1 MKRITELIAR
11 LGLTISTEPASDD
24 AITAR
29 LVLLKDKKNRAF
41 LTVMHP
47 DTELSTKL
55 LSTRL
60 GCGKNGVAEATGAL
74 AEAVF
79 GSASSGAVT
88 LGCVMDCPHAVAVL
102 LDQELKT
109 EFWVGAAHG
118 QGSIFLD
125 GTYFHLRFQTR
136 RTRTHT
142 PSIHPSIRRRRVGV
156 HVAELLND
164 RSIETIDFAANPKIT
179 RDSPPDLKAFADALE
194 PLPQELVE
202 KAEAA
207 EKEGAEKN
215 RAMVDEKKAGD
226 KKKGV
231 ATDDAHAAAKAVL
244 DVDALADLL
253 IAQISAIPRDDAEA
267 QRRAKLDIASRL
279 NQLRNAAYAAGFA
292 ARK

>member
-60 GCGKNGVAEATGAL
+60 GCGKGGVAQATGAL

-88 LGCVMDCPHAVAVL
+88 LGCVMDCPHAVGVL

-125 GTYFHLRFQTR
+125 GTYFHFRFQTR
-136 RTRTHT
+136 RTRPRTRPHT
-142 PSIHPSIRRRRVGV
+142 PSIHRRRVGV
-156 HVAELLND
+156 HVAELLSD

-202 KAEAA
+202 KAEAT

-215 RAMVDEKKAGD
+215 RGLEHEMKAGD

-231 ATDDAHAAAKAVL
+231 ATDDAQAAARAVL
-244 DVDALADLL
+244 DVDALADSL
-253 IAQISAIPRDDAEA
+253 IAQISAIPGDDAEA
-267 QRRAKLDIASRL
+267 QRRAKLDIVSRL
-279 NQLRNAAYAAGFA
+279 NQLRNAAYAAGLA